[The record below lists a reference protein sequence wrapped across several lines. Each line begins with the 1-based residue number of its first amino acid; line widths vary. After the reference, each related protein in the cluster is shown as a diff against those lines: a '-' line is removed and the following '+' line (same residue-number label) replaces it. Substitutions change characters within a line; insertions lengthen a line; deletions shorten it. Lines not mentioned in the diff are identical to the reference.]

1 MEPKYVRGAIGST
14 SELNVTVIV
23 GGESVAVINLE
34 NEELNAFDEVDNKLM
49 ETLALHV
56 ASALERLKVDY
67 TLAPDS

>member
-1 MEPKYVRGAIGST
+1 VEPKYVRGAIGST
-14 SELNVTVIV
+14 SELNVPVIV